1 MGVEMNVYTLD
12 PPPDVTVKDLTDLF
26 VLLQPHID
34 KKLFMQAPEN
44 VKRMFK
50 LSIFS
55 ASPSNMLN

>member
-1 MGVEMNVYTLD
+1 MEGSMNVYKLD
-12 PPPDVTVKDLTDLF
+12 MPPDVTLKDIADLF

-44 VKRMFK
+44 VKRLFK

-55 ASPSNMLN
+55 QSPSNMLN